1 MKKGQK
7 IKYENG
13 IYCGEPIVEEGYL
26 VSVDGDWAW
35 VAPTKEACKE
45 GYGHSVPLRDIINN
59 RKGKDDTK

>member
-13 IYCGEPIVEEGYL
+13 IYCGKVILEVGYL
-26 VSVDGDWAW
+26 VSIDGDWAW

-45 GYGHSVPLRDIINN
+45 GFGHAVPVKDIHTERMNSNGI
-59 RKGKDDTK
+59 